1 MLNEILKMKILNQWN
16 ETENSYRADYYKR
29 HLKLKKLKS
38 KVEGEKYF
46 YT

>member
-1 MLNEILKMKILNQWN
+1 MLNEILKMKNLNQWI

-29 HLKLKKLKS
+29 HLQLKS

>member
-1 MLNEILKMKILNQWN
+1 MLNEILKMKNLNQWN

-29 HLKLKKLKS
+29 HLKLKS